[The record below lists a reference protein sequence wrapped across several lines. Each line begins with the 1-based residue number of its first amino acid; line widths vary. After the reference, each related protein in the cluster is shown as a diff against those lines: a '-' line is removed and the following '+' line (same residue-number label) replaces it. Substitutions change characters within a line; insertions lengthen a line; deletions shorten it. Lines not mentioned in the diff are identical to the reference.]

1 MKQIK
6 YCLIQIPVESLIW
19 EDMIHLILLEEWAS
33 EEVEWISTH
42 HNYSACSLAE
52 EAEAW
57 AAWKTCSEEYLEE
70 EAAVEE
76 VHHVVVLNSL
86 EDFQEVSVS
95 PLEDQEDLVVSQDP
109 LVEEEAVAATLLLV
123 SVCE

>member
-19 EDMIHLILLEEWAS
+19 EDMIHLILLAEWAS

-52 EAEAW
+52 EAEAWEAW

-86 EDFQEVSVS
+86 ED
-95 PLEDQEDLVVSQDP
+95 LVVSQDP

>member
-1 MKQIK
+1 M
-6 YCLIQIPVESLIW
+6 
-19 EDMIHLILLEEWAS
+19 
-33 EEVEWISTH
+33 
-42 HNYSACSLAE
+42 AE
-52 EAEAW
+52 EAEAWEAW